1 MFNNPSSQ
9 KCHTSVYLS
18 GDFEGLEMDKLE
30 QVRASI
36 KRGEA
41 EKAHKMVRWL
51 LKNEPSAEAW
61 FLAAQ
66 LVDDTDEKIKAL
78 RQAIMLDTWHKEANL
93 QLYKLEGPKP
103 KEIIKRETEWD
114 RKAGERPV
122 TEIKRQLKEDR
133 YKKQAVRHRAYTR
146 FGCIFS
152 ILFSIFFSMAVFRA
166 AGLLSS
172 NISAGLARLMN
183 QPTPVV
189 AFNGTPLAMIDRPQL
204 RMTPSHVEAALPQD
218 VEILDAGY
226 LHEHRFQGQYGT
238 EYAIYVQFLSL
249 TAKKVARNIM
259 IVDPNNG
266 EAGRRCETQQ
276 MLQDGTNMIYT
287 CMIDVTGEWRV
298 LILGRD
304 TESVGA
310 YFIGVEKLD

>member
-1 MFNNPSSQ
+1 
-9 KCHTSVYLS
+9 
-18 GDFEGLEMDKLE
+18 MDKLE

-36 KRGEA
+36 KRGEMD
-41 EKAHKMVRWL
+41 KAHKMVRWL

-78 RQAIMLDTWHKEANL
+78 RQAIKLDTWHKEANL
-93 QLYKLEGPKP
+93 QLYKLEGAKP

-122 TEIKRQLKEDR
+122 TEIKRQLKADR
-133 YKKQAVRHRAYTR
+133 FQQQAARHRAYTR
-146 FGCIFS
+146 YGCLFS
-152 ILFSIFFSMAVFRA
+152 ILFSVFFSMTVFRA

-172 NISAGLARLMN
+172 SLTSKLAALLN
-183 QPTPVV
+183 QPTPVE

-204 RMTPSHVEAALPQD
+204 LMTPSRVEAAVKQD

-226 LHEHRFQGQYGT
+226 LHEHTFKGEYGG
-238 EYAIYVQFLSL
+238 EYAVYVQFLSL
-249 TAKKVARNIM
+249 NAKKVARNVM

-266 EAGRRCETQQ
+266 EAGRRCEAQQ
-276 MLQDGTNMIYT
+276 MLQDGTNMIFT
-287 CMIDVTGEWRV
+287 CTVDVPGTWRV